1 MLSSP
6 SRPRWTSHPCS
17 STTLPLRWEQT
28 RPIGNGTVR
37 LSGIGRGTS
46 KKVHTFVSVGP
57 YRLKYLGTGNN
68 AVRVRKCRT
77 GKTSPANNI
86 RRSAEWSWFCRFPY
100 WASKLRMEGAE
111 YQHVICCSAISAAR
125 RRGSLPTSSAMSTSV
140 APCLRGTWISRM
152 ERSKWNGAC
161 EEKRSLVIGSNT
173 SEHQSTK
180 LTAFSWESITPLGLP
195 VEPDVY
201 RI

>member
-1 MLSSP
+1 MYRGRFSEQKRFNSIIDGRLG

-68 AVRVRKCRT
+68 AVRVRRCRT

-86 RRSAEWSWFCRFPY
+86 RRSAEWS
-100 WASKLRMEGAE
+100 
-111 YQHVICCSAISAAR
+111 
-125 RRGSLPTSSAMSTSV
+125 
-140 APCLRGTWISRM
+140 CLG
-152 ERSKWNGAC
+152 
-161 EEKRSLVIGSNT
+161 
-173 SEHQSTK
+173 
-180 LTAFSWESITPLGLP
+180 
-195 VEPDVY
+195 
-201 RI
+201 